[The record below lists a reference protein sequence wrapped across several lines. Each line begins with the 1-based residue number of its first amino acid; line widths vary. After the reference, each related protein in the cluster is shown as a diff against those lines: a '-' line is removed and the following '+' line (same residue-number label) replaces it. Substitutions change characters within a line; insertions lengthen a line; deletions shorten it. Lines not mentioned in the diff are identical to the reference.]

1 MGTAIAYGIDKW
13 SRIRKLRPL
22 EPGKKGE
29 AQMTGPNDTER
40 RAAMRVAKEKAD
52 TMLNLQAFSGRGF
65 SARTIQLLA
74 DCSIDAPERILFMS
88 ELARLPK
95 MRRVRPRAPVTP
107 L

>member
-1 MGTAIAYGIDKW
+1 MGTAIAYGVDKW

-52 TMLNLQAFSGRGF
+52 TMLNL
-65 SARTIQLLA
+65 
-74 DCSIDAPERILFMS
+74 
-88 ELARLPK
+88 
-95 MRRVRPRAPVTP
+95 
-107 L
+107 